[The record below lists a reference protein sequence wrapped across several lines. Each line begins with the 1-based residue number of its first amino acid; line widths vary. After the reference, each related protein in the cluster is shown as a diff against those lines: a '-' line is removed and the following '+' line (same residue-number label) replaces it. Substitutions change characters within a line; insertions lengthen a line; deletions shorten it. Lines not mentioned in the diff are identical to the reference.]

1 IAVGRS
7 DADIDTLAPGGFW
20 QFQKRWVSR
29 QWNHDG
35 GVRAGEI
42 LDSQQQATHDI
53 TDPENL
59 LRVWTPAV
67 ALGVELRDR
76 SAEIYSARCWAVAKA
91 FALGVIEQH
100 LFDNRRG
107 RKIAFGNKKWQD
119 IGLKLSPLTGKTG
132 AQFILSRKL
141 HVFYPSPLK
150 PHLRLWIYSQLRI
163 HEIRHTFSN
172 ASDRLSLYNNTLI
185 DYVRLYTQLVI

>member
-1 IAVGRS
+1 MEVFFVEDVAQWVIRIRQQDGAGAVGKSALNRFQVE
-7 DADIDTLAPGGFW
+7 ARLFAFFQITVGRANTDIDALAPGSFW

-53 TDPENL
+53 ADPENL

-91 FALGVIEQH
+91 FALGVFEQH
-100 LFDNRRG
+100 IFDNRRG

-132 AQFILSRKL
+132 A
-141 HVFYPSPLK
+141 
-150 PHLRLWIYSQLRI
+150 
-163 HEIRHTFSN
+163 
-172 ASDRLSLYNNTLI
+172 
-185 DYVRLYTQLVI
+185 